1 MKIVFVG
8 GGASALFAAN
18 LLLEFTDS
26 QITIVTNKPKLG
38 HKLSMTGNGKC
49 NLSPIEDDPQ
59 AYNCPEFLDCLLK
72 EIPLSQYLETLER
85 LGIPTRA
92 IRNQGY
98 YPVSENASN
107 VVEIL
112 TNSLKK
118 SATIINGEV
127 KDYSL
132 SELMLKSG
140 QKIPFD
146 KLVFATG
153 GKSYPNTGSDGSV
166 FSLLERHGYEIKE
179 LKPSLC
185 PIKVKENIKSLFGA
199 RNHATMSL
207 IKDNKVIYQ
216 EDGEIMFKKDALS
229 GIAIMNMSSFIARED
244 GNYQIKVDF
253 LMGEKLSHSYKNC
266 LDTLLGYVNRPI
278 AEYILKKYG
287 LKGTEF
293 ESEHLKELNEGLTGL
308 TFNYDSLYDFDSA
321 QVTHGGL
328 SLSNIDEHFESRLEN
343 SIYFIGEMLNVD
355 GRCGGYNLR
364 FALSSAMKMVKDL

>member
-8 GGASALFAAN
+8 GGASTLVAAN
-18 LLLEFTDS
+18 LLLEFTDA

-59 AYNCPEFLDCLLK
+59 AYNCPEFLECLFK
-72 EIPLSQYLETLER
+72 DINLSEYLETLAR

-92 IRNQGY
+92 LRNQGY

-112 TNSLKK
+112 TNNLKK
-118 SATIINGEV
+118 YATIIYDEV
-127 KDYSL
+127 ENYSQNKVF
-132 SELMLKSG
+132 LKSD
-140 QKIPFD
+140 QIIPFD

-153 GKSYPNTGSDGSV
+153 GKSYPDTGSDGSV
-166 FSLLERHGYEIKE
+166 FSLLERHGYEIRE

-199 RNHATMSL
+199 RNHASMSL
-207 IKDNKVIYQ
+207 VKDNKVIYQ

-229 GIAIMNMSSFIARED
+229 GIAVMNMSSFIAQED
-244 GNYQIKVDF
+244 GDYQIKIDF

-293 ESEHLKELNEGLTGL
+293 ASEHLKELNEGLAGL

-321 QVTHGGL
+321 QVTSGGV
-328 SLSNIDEHFESRLEN
+328 SLSDIDEHFESRLEN
-343 SIYFIGEMLNVD
+343 NIYFIGEMLDID